1 MRKVT
6 VNMKISV
13 ALAAYNGEKYIAEQI
28 SSILPRLGEND
39 EIIVSDDNPSG
50 KTREAVLSIGDSR
63 IKYVEGKG
71 HGVIKNFENALSKC
85 SGDLIFLC
93 DQDDVWKENKVK
105 RVKEEIEKG
114 SDLILHDS
122 QITDSEL
129 NIISPSYFAEHNSNI
144 SYSGNIIRNS
154 FVGCCMAFKKE
165 LLKDI
170 LPFPEGIPMHDQWIG
185 LAALKKGYKVS
196 MINEPLILWRRH
208 GENVTGG
215 KTSFLQKIKWRIS
228 IIKPII
234 KV

>member
-1 MRKVT
+1 
-6 VNMKISV
+6 MKISV

-28 SSILPRLGEND
+28 NSVLPQLNEDD

-50 KTREAVLSIGDSR
+50 KTKEAVLSIGDKR

-71 HGVIKNFENALSKC
+71 QGVIKNFENAVSLC
-85 SGDLIFLC
+85 TGDLIFLC
-93 DQDDVWKENKVK
+93 DQDDVWKENKVQ
-105 RVKEEIEKG
+105 RVIKEIEKG

-122 QITDSEL
+122 EITDSEL
-129 NIISPSYFAEHNSNI
+129 KIINNSYFAEHKSEI
-144 SYSGNIIRNS
+144 SYKGNIIRNS

-170 LPFPEGIPMHDQWIG
+170 LPFPENIPMHDQWIG
-185 LAALKKGYKVS
+185 LVALKKGYKVS

-208 GENVTGG
+208 GGNVTGS
-215 KTSFLQKIKWRIS
+215 KTTLLQKIKWRIS